1 MAPVLLFP
9 TMEDGF
15 ERDFRWPHLI
25 GDNHVVV
32 VCVVFEVD
40 GCEDEDC
47 CCLIRTRKSATML
60 SFVKADVTQ
69 YSSLL
74 FFMVS

>member
-1 MAPVLLFP
+1 MAAVLLL
-9 TMEDGF
+9 TMEGGF
-15 ERDFRWPHLI
+15 ERDLRCPHLI
-25 GDNHVVV
+25 GVNHVVV
-32 VCVVFEVD
+32 VVVFEVD
-40 GCEDEDC
+40 GCEDED

-60 SFVKADVTQ
+60 SFVKAEVTQ